1 MHQSFLV
8 YKGFRYLKAA
18 LILTAL
24 SILAY
29 ALYIPTEP
37 PNGGTWLGYTLG
49 TIGALLIL
57 WLLWFGVRKR
67 KFSRGSAT
75 AQGWLSAHV
84 YLGIALLLVATL
96 HSGFQFGWNVHM
108 LAYSLM
114 VIVIA
119 SGIFG
124 VVAYARYPSMITI
137 NRDSQS
143 REQMFE
149 EIANLDQ
156 AAVSLA
162 AQIGDQ
168 AHQIILRSI
177 NRTTIGGGVFA
188 QISGKETAQDGDDL
202 EEAELVE
209 LATQMMPAMGSANAP
224 TMTMGTANMD
234 EDSESTLFFVAQNLA
249 GSHGEERV
257 QKLRDLLDIV
267 RSKKML
273 VDRLRR
279 DIRYH
284 GLMQL
289 WLYFHVPLSLALLA
303 ALTAHI
309 VTVFFYW

>member
-8 YKGFRYLKAA
+8 YKGFRYLKVA
-18 LILTAL
+18 LILSAL
-24 SILAY
+24 SIFAY
-29 ALYIPTEP
+29 AVYIPTEP

-75 AQGWLSAHV
+75 TQSWLSAHV
-84 YLGIALLLVATL
+84 YLGMALLLVATL
-96 HSGFQFGWNVHM
+96 HSGFQFAWNLHM

-124 VVAYARYPSMITI
+124 IVAYARYPSLITA
-137 NRDSQS
+137 NRESQT

-156 AAVSLA
+156 AAVTLA

-177 NRTTIGGGVFA
+177 NRTKIGGSVWA
-188 QISGKETAQDGDDL
+188 QISGKEQEKEDEM
-202 EEAELVE
+202 EEEQLVE
-209 LATQMMPAMGSANAP
+209 LATQMMPAIGSPNAP
-224 TMTMGTANMD
+224 TMAMPSANAD
-234 EDSESTLFFVAQNLA
+234 PDSESTLFFVAQNLA
-249 GSHGEERV
+249 GSHGQERV

-289 WLYFHVPLSLALLA
+289 WLYVHVPLSLALLA

-309 VTVFFYW
+309 IAVFFYW